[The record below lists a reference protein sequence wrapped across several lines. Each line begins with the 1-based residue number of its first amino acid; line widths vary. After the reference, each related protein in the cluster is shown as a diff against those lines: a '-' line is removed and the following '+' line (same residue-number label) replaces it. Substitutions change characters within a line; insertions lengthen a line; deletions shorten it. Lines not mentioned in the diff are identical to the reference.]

1 MRQVFL
7 PMSYIYSKRFV
18 FPATKLTQELRE
30 ELYPRPYEFIRFSR
44 HRNDISSR
52 DNYHPKTF
60 VLVILYWLIAK
71 IWLPFLRPNW
81 IKRRAEEWTFRLI
94 EYEDANT
101 DYADLAPV
109 NSPMNAL
116 ACYIHDGP
124 TSASFS
130 LHLDRLRN
138 YLWMNP
144 EGMLCNGTDGCQT
157 WDTSWLIQAVHHSN
171 LTASPKWKPMLQQSL
186 SFLDDQ
192 QIRSNCIDQEKCYR
206 QRRKGAWAF
215 STRAQGYTVSDT
227 TSEALQSVIFLQS
240 TPGFPTLVSDTRLRD
255 AVDTLLTMQ
264 NRSGG
269 FASYEPQRGGEWL
282 ECLNAA
288 EVFGKIMV
296 EYDYPECSTAVITAL
311 RTFSSHDPSY
321 RRKEIDTAI
330 AGALKYIR
338 RAQRSDGSWYG
349 SWGICFTYAT
359 MFAIE
364 AFASVGE
371 YYANSK
377 SVKKGCEFLIGKQRE
392 DGGWGESYKSCE
404 TGTYAQRES
413 QVVMTAWAV
422 IALLAADFP
431 HKKPIERGVKLVMSR
446 QQRNGEWLQEG
457 IEGVFN
463 KSV

>member
-1 MRQVFL
+1 MRMVFL

-18 FPATKLTQELRE
+18 APLTPLTRQIRE
-30 ELYPRPYEFIRFSR
+30 EIYTQPYNSISFPV

-52 DNYHPKTF
+52 DNYHPKSLF
-60 VLVILYWLIAK
+60 LVILFWLIAK
-71 IWLPFLRPNW
+71 IWLPYLRPNW

-101 DYADLAPV
+101 DHAGLAPV

-124 TSASFS
+124 SSSSFN

-138 YLWMNP
+138 YLWMNHD
-144 EGMLCNGTDGCQT
+144 GMLCNGTDGVQT
-157 WDTSWLIQAVHHSN
+157 WDTAWTIQAAVAAN
-171 LTASPKWKPMLQQSL
+171 LQTSKKWHPLLLSALQ
-186 SFLDDQ
+186 FLDDQ
-192 QIRSNCIDQEKCYR
+192 QIRADCIDQDKCYR

-215 STRAQGYTVSDT
+215 STRKQGYTVSDT
-227 TSEALQSVIFLQS
+227 TSEAMKAVFMLQN
-240 TPGFPTLVSDTRLRD
+240 TPGFPTLVSQRRLRD
-255 AVDTLLTMQ
+255 SIDTLLTMQ

-288 EVFGKIMV
+288 EVFGRIMV

-311 RTFSSHDPSY
+311 RLFSQYDSY
-321 RRKEIDTAI
+321 RKPEIDDAVT
-330 AGALKYIR
+330 GALRYIR
-338 RAQRSDGSWYG
+338 KAQRSDGSWYG

-359 MFAIE
+359 MFACE
-364 AFASVGE
+364 ALASVGE
-371 YYANSK
+371 TYGNSG
-377 SVKKGCEFLIGKQRE
+377 SVKKACEFLVGKQRK
-392 DGGWGESYKSCE
+392 DGGWGESYRGCE
-404 TGTYAQRES
+404 TGIYCERES

-422 IALLAADFP
+422 IALLAAEYDG
-431 HKKPIERGVKLVMSR
+431 KEVLERGVKLIMRR
-446 QQRNGEWLQEG
+446 QQGNGEWLQEG